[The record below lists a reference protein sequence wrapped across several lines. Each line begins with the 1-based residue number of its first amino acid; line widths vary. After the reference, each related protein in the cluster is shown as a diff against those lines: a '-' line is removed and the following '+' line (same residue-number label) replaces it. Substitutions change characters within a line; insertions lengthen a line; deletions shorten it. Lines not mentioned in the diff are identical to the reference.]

1 MNPLK
6 LLTSI
11 MLTKAQTKTVMNT
24 KSLFASKTVILNTI
38 AALAVIYPPAATF
51 VASNPELTV
60 AGLTLVNFLLR
71 LVTSKKIQLFS

>member
-24 KSLFASKTVILNTI
+24 KSLFASKTVILNAI
-38 AALAVIYPPAATF
+38 AAIAVIYPPAAAI
-51 VASNPELTV
+51 VSENPELAVGALTV
-60 AGLTLVNFLLR
+60 LNFILR
-71 LVTSKKIQLFS
+71 LVTSKRVQLF

>member
-24 KSLFASKTVILNTI
+24 KSLFASKTVILNAL
-38 AALAVIYPPAATF
+38 AAIAVIYPPAAAI
-51 VASNPELTV
+51 VSENPELAVGALTV
-60 AGLTLVNFLLR
+60 LNFILR
-71 LVTSKKIQLFS
+71 IVTSKRVQLF